1 MEIDYEKWLKTV
13 ELRRE
18 MIKEASLEDDRLNVE
33 FVNLGTILR
42 SIRMINKGELDTK
55 KDVVLECLKDKL
67 PKPSEQNPP
76 QREV

>member
-1 MEIDYEKWLKTV
+1 MEIDYRKLLKTI

-18 MIKEASLEDDRLNVE
+18 IIEESSLNDDKLNVE

-42 SIRMINKGELDTK
+42 SVRMIIKGELDTK
-55 KDVVLECLKDKL
+55 VDKTFDCLKDKL